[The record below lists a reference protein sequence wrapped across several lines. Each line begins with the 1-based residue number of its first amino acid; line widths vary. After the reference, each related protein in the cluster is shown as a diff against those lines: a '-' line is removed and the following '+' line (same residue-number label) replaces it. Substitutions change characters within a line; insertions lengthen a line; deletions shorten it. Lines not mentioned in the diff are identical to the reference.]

1 VVEVAPAY
9 DSPGQ
14 PTAVAA
20 ANVAFDLLALR
31 ALSE

>member
-1 VVEVAPAY
+1 VVEVAPPY

-20 ANVAFDLLALR
+20 ANVALDLLALR
-31 ALSE
+31 ARSE